1 MEEKMEIKVRGGVIS
16 CYKNTDPDNPGVTV
30 TYKPD
35 GLEFEIDLVYIENT
49 DLELEQT
56 KHEEDLRIMVYSDVF
71 DECYTKAYTIS
82 APDVEELKRIL

>member
-1 MEEKMEIKVRGGVIS
+1 MEIKVRGGVIS

-30 TYKPD
+30 MYKPD

-49 DLELEQT
+49 DLCLEQT